1 MVQIK
6 KIDSWL
12 FKSFIPPFIVTFMIA
27 TFVLL
32 MQILWLYIDDLAGKG
47 LGIFLVIE
55 LLGYK
60 CVSLV
65 PLALPLA
72 ILISSLMVLGNL
84 AERYELSSLKSAGI
98 PLLRIM
104 RPILFFG
111 LGAMILSF
119 LCSNYFIP
127 VANLKFGSRM
137 WDIQRQKPTLSLD
150 AKVFNYDFNGFV
162 IHIGNKAKDGR
173 NIEDVLIYDHSKPAQ
188 EGVSEIIARRGEMY
202 PAEEG
207 QYFVMRLE
215 DGHQYMEMPPNNN
228 NTFPFV
234 RTTFREWIKVFDL
247 SEFQLTRTD
256 EELFKSNRTML
267 SSKQLRAA
275 MDSIDLKIASRK
287 EGVFKYMNNFF
298 APTRMGKGKLPD
310 RHTGVVADT
319 LATEKELSGRLDTAT
334 GNQPRPAP
342 PMQEGMGP
350 AGRSYE
356 TRHYEL
362 PDSIHSLSDLFS
374 REPYYQQKSIL
385 NKAQTYAR
393 SILNQSEAANRT
405 IGDLAESH
413 VKHEYDMHMKYS
425 MAVICFIF
433 VFIGA
438 PMGAIIRKGGFGY
451 PILVAIIFFM
461 LFIIL
466 TIFCRKI
473 AESFIVPA
481 WAAAWIPCMLFLPLG
496 LRLTFQAMNDS
507 KLLDVDR
514 YLAPLRKLLQK
525 RKKKMDHA
533 EPMAG

>member
-1 MVQIK
+1 MMRIK
-6 KIDSWL
+6 KIDGWL
-12 FKSFIPPFIVTFMIA
+12 FRSFIPPFIVTFMIA

-47 LGIFLVIE
+47 LNIFLVVE
-55 LLGYK
+55 LLAYK

-111 LGAMILSF
+111 LGALVLSYM
-119 LCSNYFIP
+119 CSNYFIP

-150 AKVFNYDFNGFV
+150 AKVFNYDFDGFV
-162 IHIGNKAKDGR
+162 IHIGEKGKDGR
-173 NIEDVLIYDHSKPAQ
+173 RIENVLIYDHSGSAQ
-188 EGVSEIIARRGEMY
+188 EGVSEITAREGEMFS
-202 PAEEG
+202 AENG
-207 QYFVMRLE
+207 KYFVMRLL
-215 DGHQYMEMPPNNN
+215 DGHQYMEAQPSGKG
-228 NTFPFV
+228 TFPFI
-234 RTTFREWIKVFDL
+234 RTSFGEWVKVFDL

-267 SSKQLRAA
+267 SSGQLREA
-275 MDSIDLKIASRK
+275 MDSIEMKIEQRR
-287 EGVFKYMNNFF
+287 EGVVKYLRNFY
-298 APTRMGKGKLPD
+298 APVRSEEQQLPIQRMKSKAVESAGAK
-310 RHTGVVADT
+310 VA
-319 LATEKELSGRLDTAT
+319 ERLDTLPKQEEA
-334 GNQPRPAP
+334 

-350 AGRSYE
+350 PDRSYE
-356 TRHYEL
+356 ARAYEL
-362 PDSIHSLSDLFS
+362 PDSVSSFDQLLAGLP
-374 REPYYQQKSIL
+374 RYRRKSYI
-385 NKAQTYAR
+385 NKAQTFAR
-393 SILNQSEAANRT
+393 SILNQTQSANRT
-405 IGDLAESH
+405 IADLAESH

-425 MAVICFIF
+425 MAVICILF
-433 VFIGA
+433 VLIGA

-451 PILVAIIFFM
+451 PILVAILFFM

-481 WAAAWIPCMLFLPLG
+481 WLAAWIPCMIFLPLG
-496 LRLTFQAMNDS
+496 LRLTFKAMNDS

-514 YLAPLRKLLQK
+514 YLAPLRRFLQK
-525 RKKKMDHA
+525 RKKKKDHA
-533 EPMAG
+533 ATVVG

>member
-1 MVQIK
+1 MMRIK
-6 KIDSWL
+6 KIDGWL
-12 FKSFIPPFIVTFMIA
+12 FRSFIPPFIVTFMIA

-47 LGIFLVIE
+47 LGFFLVVE
-55 LLGYK
+55 LLAYK

-84 AERYELSSLKSAGI
+84 AEHYELSSLKSAGI

-104 RPILFFG
+104 SPILLFG
-111 LGAMILSF
+111 LAATATSYLS
-119 LCSNYFIP
+119 SNHFIP

-150 AKVFNYDFNGFV
+150 AKVFNYDFDGFV
-162 IHIGNKAKDGR
+162 IHIGEKGKDGR
-173 NIEDVLIYDHSKPAQ
+173 RIEDVLIYDHSKPAQ
-188 EGVSEIIARRGEMY
+188 EGLSEIIAREGEMFM
-202 PAEEG
+202 AEDG
-207 QYFVMRLE
+207 KFFVMRLL
-215 DGHQYMEMPPNNN
+215 DGHQYMETTPSSNSN
-228 NTFPFV
+228 FPFV
-234 RTTFREWIKVFDL
+234 RTSFGEWIKVFDL

-267 SSKQLRAA
+267 SSGQLREA
-275 MDSIDLKIASRK
+275 MDSIDVKIEQRRS
-287 EGVFKYMNNFF
+287 GVANYLNNFY
-298 APTRMGKGKLPD
+298 APTRTAETEGAEERTGFHERRPD
-310 RHTGVVADT
+310 TSASARMSDT
-319 LATEKELSGRLDTAT
+319 LEEAQQQA
-334 GNQPRPAP
+334 

-350 AGRSYE
+350 QKRSY
-356 TRHYEL
+356 TPRHYSL
-362 PDSIHSLSDLFS
+362 PDTLNTFAQLIENGPLY
-374 REPYYQQKSIL
+374 RQKAYM
-385 NKAQTYAR
+385 NKALTFAR
-393 SILNQSEAANRT
+393 SIINQAEAGNRT
-405 IGDLAESH
+405 VADLAESH

-425 MAVICFIF
+425 MALICTLF

-481 WAAAWIPCMLFLPLG
+481 WAAAWIPCMIFLPLG
-496 LRLTFQAMNDS
+496 LRLTFKAMNDS
-507 KLLDVDR
+507 KMVDVDR
-514 YLAPLRKLLQK
+514 YLAPVRRWLQ
-525 RKKKMDHA
+525 RKKTNRDHGA
-533 EPMAG
+533 TVAS

>member
-1 MVQIK
+1 MRIK
-6 KIDSWL
+6 KIDGWL
-12 FKSFIPPFIVTFMIA
+12 FRSFIPPFIVTFMIA

-47 LGIFLVIE
+47 LSIFLVVE
-55 LLGYK
+55 LLAYK

-84 AERYELSSLKSAGI
+84 AEHYELSSLKSAGI

-104 RPILFFG
+104 RSILFFG
-111 LGAMILSF
+111 LGAMVLSY

-150 AKVFNYDFNGFV
+150 AKVFNYDFDGFV
-162 IHIGNKAKDGR
+162 IHIGEKGKDGR
-173 NIEDVLIYDHSKPAQ
+173 RIEDVLIYDHSGSAQ
-188 EGVSEIIARRGEMY
+188 DGVSEIMAREGEMFS
-202 PAEEG
+202 AEDG
-207 QYFVMRLE
+207 KYFVMRLL
-215 DGHQYMEMPPNNN
+215 DGHQYMEAQPTGKG
-228 NTFPFV
+228 TFPFV
-234 RTTFREWIKVFDL
+234 RTSFREWVKVFDL

-267 SSKQLRAA
+267 SSGQLREA
-275 MDSIDLKIASRK
+275 MDSIEMKIEQRR
-287 EGVFKYMNNFF
+287 EGVVKYLSNFY
-298 APTRMGKGKLPD
+298 APVRRDDQQLPIRQVQAKDVEAGQGKL
-310 RHTGVVADT
+310 A
-319 LATEKELSGRLDTAT
+319 GRLDTL
-334 GNQPRPAP
+334 PRQQEEP

-350 AGRSYE
+350 PERSYE
-356 TRHYEL
+356 ARRYAL
-362 PDSIHSLSDLFS
+362 PDSISSFDQLLTGLP
-374 REPYYQQKSIL
+374 RYRRKSYI
-385 NKAQTYAR
+385 NKAQTFAR
-393 SILNQSEAANRT
+393 SILNQTQSANRT
-405 IGDLAESH
+405 IADLAESH

-425 MAVICFIF
+425 MAVICILF
-433 VFIGA
+433 VLIGA

-451 PILVAIIFFM
+451 PILVAILFFM

-481 WAAAWIPCMLFLPLG
+481 WAAAWIPCMIFLPLG
-496 LRLTFQAMNDS
+496 LRLTFRAMNDS

-514 YLAPLRKLLQK
+514 YVAPLRRLFKK
-525 RKKKMDHA
+525 RKKKNDHA
-533 EPMAG
+533 ATVAG